1 MCLLV
6 IETDQP
12 FRDNLAHHLR
22 QRGFTVRTGEDK
34 ESITRVLT
42 DHNIRVALLGLEGS
56 CRKGLDLLRHIR
68 TVSPDTEVIL
78 MTTTDNL
85 QYSIEGMKMGAFDD
99 VLVPCDIDL
108 LCSKI
113 RQAEDGSKGP

>member
-6 IETDQP
+6 IETDQL
-12 FRDNLAHHLR
+12 FRDNLVHHLR

-34 ESITRVLT
+34 QSVTRALT
-42 DHNIRVALLGLEGS
+42 DHSTRVALLGLEGS
-56 CRKGLDLLRHIR
+56 GRNGLDLLQHIR
-68 TVSPDTEVIL
+68 TVSPDTQVIL
-78 MTTTDNL
+78 MTTADNL
-85 QYSIEGMKMGAFDD
+85 HSSIEGMKMGAFDD

-113 RQAEDGSKGP
+113 RQAEAGSKGP